1 MCEGRLDLE
10 FHLARNAA
18 LKDVSAVFSGLAVGV
33 FGFHVCPCSEQHL
46 RLGFRVQGSGFR
58 VQGSGFRV
66 QDSGF
71 RVQGS
76 GFRVQ
81 GSG

>member
-1 MCEGRLDLE
+1 MHPPPGRE
-10 FHLARNAA
+10 LAGWGGGVVCR
-18 LKDVSAVFSGLAVGV
+18 V
-33 FGFHVCPCSEQHL
+33 FGS
-46 RLGFRVQGSGFR
+46 GFRVQGSGFR

-81 GSG
+81 TGPPPADAVD